1 MQVLEGE
8 VSLHYAGG
16 FHAGPQ
22 YVLLRRDVGGLRY
35 PVQIVQI
42 TTNKGGGGGWGIVER
57 VTELMGCDS
66 INSADMTE
74 L

>member
-8 VSLHYAGG
+8 VSLHDAGG

-42 TTNKGGGGGWGIVER
+42 TTNKGGVGGGIVER